1 MEREHRTVRTVE
13 KDYMNKELMFHEI
26 KELCKANGLA
36 IDKIANDTGINQNYV
51 AELFMQTM
59 RMILNNMKGK

>member
-1 MEREHRTVRTVE
+1 M
-13 KDYMNKELMFHEI
+13 DKELMLHEI
-26 KELCKANGLA
+26 TELCKANGLA

>member
-1 MEREHRTVRTVE
+1 
-13 KDYMNKELMFHEI
+13 MNKELMFHEI

-51 AELFMQTM
+51 AEMFMQTM
-59 RMILNNMKGK
+59 RMILDNMRGEQHG